1 LLHTYEEERYD
12 LPHYPRINPTP
23 KKSKKKRHYCTV
35 SVDVT
40 NHDAQIHEMY
50 SNKIQKWTA
59 TYVVPCTVSVDV
71 TNHDAQIHEMYTHTQ
86 FLSHIFQSL

>member
-1 LLHTYEEERYD
+1 MKKRDMICPITQESIQ
-12 LPHYPRINPTP
+12 PP

-59 TYVVPCTVSVDV
+59 TYVVPCHKFSP
-71 TNHDAQIHEMYTHTQ
+71 
-86 FLSHIFQSL
+86 